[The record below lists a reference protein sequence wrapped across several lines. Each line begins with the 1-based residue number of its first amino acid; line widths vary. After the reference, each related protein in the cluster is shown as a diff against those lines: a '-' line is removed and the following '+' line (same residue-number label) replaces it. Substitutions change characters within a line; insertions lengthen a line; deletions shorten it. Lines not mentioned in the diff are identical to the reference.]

1 MYILWLSFKG
11 KFMKNKKKIEGSNV
25 FIFVLFLNDNYLFI
39 IEVSEN
45 KVMNYE
51 NV

>member
-1 MYILWLSFKG
+1 MYTLWLSFKG
-11 KFMKNKKKIEGSNV
+11 KLMKNFKKIEGSNV
-25 FIFVLFLNDNYLFI
+25 FISVLLLNDNYLPI